1 MKGAVVWVEALTGL
15 SGLRAPDGGSDVTD
29 IKTILVVC
37 GVSLLVWGMVL
48 LRAARIQAGD
58 GQGWMAFREWGGP
71 VTLSLGALVLLSI
84 SDGGEVDRF
93 LARAHWHLLERFE
106 VVSAIGVDMVN
117 SVFPCRT
124 GGGKG

>member
-1 MKGAVVWVEALTGL
+1 MNSSVVWVMTLADLP
-15 SGLRAPDGGSDVTD
+15 GLREPVGGSDATD
-29 IKTILVVC
+29 IKTILVIC

-106 VVSAIGVDMVN
+106 VVSAIGGDMGN
-117 SVFPCRT
+117 RVFPCRT